1 MWVSRQSCYKK
12 SKTLLAVSLYEQ
24 SSDWHS
30 HCARHPGP
38 DVRAVLDHYGPV
50 FVLLHSLSDEPCD
63 TRNIL
68 SPQDAINWYK
78 HLMKS
83 KQGDSLSPVTLDTSA
98 ARYGDTH
105 CQSIFK
111 VRLRIDNVMPD
122 IHYNSMIYGATF
134 WNIPPGLSSI
144 IWEI

>member
-1 MWVSRQSCYKK
+1 MWVSRQSCYEK
-12 SKTLLAVSLYEQ
+12 SKTLLALSLCM
-24 SSDWHS
+24 SNHLIDIHIV
-30 HCARHPGP
+30 P
-38 DVRAVLDHYGPV
+38 DTRVQMCGAVLDHYGPV

-98 ARYGDTH
+98 ARYGDRH

-111 VRLRIDNVMPD
+111 LRLRRVRIDNVMPD
-122 IHYNSMIYGATF
+122 IHYNSMIYGGYFGTSRLGCL
-134 WNIPPGLSSI
+134 P
-144 IWEI
+144 